1 MRASK
6 HSLRREEKRLI
17 IVLGSVQHFLT
28 LKVTKN
34 VFLKGNE
41 NTMKILWTTQTV
53 LYLGTSVKISLQ
65 KQNKIFFLTG

>member
-6 HSLRREEKRLI
+6 HSLRREEKRVI

-41 NTMKILWTTQTV
+41 NTMKIL
-53 LYLGTSVKISLQ
+53 
-65 KQNKIFFLTG
+65 